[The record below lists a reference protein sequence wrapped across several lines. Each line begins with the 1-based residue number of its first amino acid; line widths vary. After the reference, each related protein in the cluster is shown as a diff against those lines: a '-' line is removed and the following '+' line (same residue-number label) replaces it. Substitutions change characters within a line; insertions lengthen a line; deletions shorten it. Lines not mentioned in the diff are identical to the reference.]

1 MNPIMVKRFA
11 FFILLWIPILWIP
24 IQSIALSSD
33 KNQPIQVQAGSADIN
48 QQTHQ
53 GTYKNQVQ
61 FVQGTTRIEAY
72 EAITTGDNSNQ
83 LVLAVIKGTK
93 NRLAHYQT
101 MTEDNKPPLHAYAD
115 TINYYPKRHVIEL
128 IGHACI
134 TQGNNL
140 FKAAK
145 ITLNIQTHHI
155 VSQSDHTQ
163 QTIITFYPEKH
174 L

>member
-1 MNPIMVKRFA
+1 MHRPFMSLIMVKHVV
-11 FFILLWIPILWIP
+11 FFLLLSVVIN
-24 IQSIALSSD
+24 SIALSSD

-53 GTYKNQVQ
+53 GIYKNNVQ
-61 FVQGTTRIEAY
+61 LVQGTTHIEAY
-72 EAITTGDNSNQ
+72 EAITTGDNTNQ

-93 NRLAHYQT
+93 DKPAHYQT
-101 MTEDNKPPLHAYAD
+101 MTEANKPPLHAYAD
-115 TINYYPKRHVIEL
+115 TMKYYPKRHVIEL
-128 IGHACI
+128 IGNASI
-134 TQGNNL
+134 TQGNNA

-155 VSQSDHTQ
+155 VSQSDNTQ

-174 L
+174 V